1 MMNFQYSLW
10 CVVKHW
16 LGYFTYKIS
25 KVPAN
30 WELILSTIMWLYTHR
45 GMTDTMSLLH
55 CIVASSYDLHACR
68 KESKKKKNNKEQTQ
82 FISLEKCKNKFNG
95 ILILE
100 SSCNWIG
107 LKKITLPAPVMSK
120 ENLNFLGRFANTQ
133 SSSHVADATIE
144 QFQCGCL

>member
-68 KESKKKKNNKEQTQ
+68 KESKKKKNNKGQTQ